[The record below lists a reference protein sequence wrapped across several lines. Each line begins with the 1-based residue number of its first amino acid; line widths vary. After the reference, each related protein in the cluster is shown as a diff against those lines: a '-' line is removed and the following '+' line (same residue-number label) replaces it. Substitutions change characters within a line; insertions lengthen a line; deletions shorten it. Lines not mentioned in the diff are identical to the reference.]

1 MRPLSWMRRLRQRL
15 ERTHPGLARLVVCK
29 NGDQPHVATRPPVPR
44 PPLPG
49 PCASSPPGA
58 TQTSVPLAV
67 ALGGPGLPAD
77 KHETPA
83 GPPEGPNPPG
93 PLRLS
98 LCALQMDGPCLSA
111 RWDRGIYVLKS
122 RFRKLTR
129 VEEQFFHN
137 KSCLQHPGCSAAD
150 CRTLSF
156 SQGSEA
162 HRVPETLV
170 PSWDR
175 GCDGGMEG
183 GELGDELGAGGDELE
198 AELGARVGWGMN
210 SGLKW
215 PGGASSLSPGG
226 KENQPGSWTPNC
238 LRPAPLPGPGP
249 RVRSAPFL
257 STWL

>member
-1 MRPLSWMRRLRQRL
+1 MGTSPMWPKAPLA
-15 ERTHPGLARLVVCK
+15 E
-29 NGDQPHVATRPPVPR
+29 AT
-44 PPLPG
+44 
-49 PCASSPPGA
+49 SSPPGA
-58 TQTSVPLAV
+58 TQTSVPLAA

-77 KHETPA
+77 KHKTPA

-93 PLRLS
+93 PLRRS

-150 CRTLSF
+150 CLTLSF

-162 HRVPETLV
+162 LRVPETLV

-175 GCDGGMEG
+175 GCDGGSKSRAQPGMAETWWG
-183 GELGDELGAGGDELE
+183 GSPWGIRARCSGRGLTSPWAQGRGAGQ
-198 AELGARVGWGMN
+198 ALG
-210 SGLKW
+210 S
-215 PGGASSLSPGG
+215 
-226 KENQPGSWTPNC
+226 
-238 LRPAPLPGPGP
+238 
-249 RVRSAPFL
+249 
-257 STWL
+257 